1 MRGDFMFKI
10 FTFKTLA
17 IISACICFLL
27 ITGAFFNTFS
37 PIIAT
42 SSSLTATVPIVMYH
56 QIKDTTSHW
65 GNYILPTHILKEDFE
80 YFKKAGI
87 TPVSFDDLKN
97 FVENGKPLPEKA
109 IVITF
114 DDGEKSFLTKVVPLL
129 EEYSYPAN
137 VNVVGSLVELYTEN
151 GETDDRYAYL
161 NEEDI
166 TELSKNPLVEIGC
179 HSYNLHSLSNRRGMG
194 KLYGESDEAYL
205 EFIKADFEK
214 FDSAVTSVINKN
226 LRILAYPYGIRNDN
240 LLGFAKEN
248 GYTITLTC
256 RESVNTLTV
265 GGDLYELGRFNRP
278 YGKSSK
284 DFFGGFYE

>member
-1 MRGDFMFKI
+1 MFKI

-65 GNYILPTHILKEDFE
+65 GNYILPTHVLKEDFE

-97 FVENGKPLPEKA
+97 FVGNGKPLPKKC

-284 DFFGGFYE
+284 DFFSGFYE

>member
-10 FTFKTLA
+10 FTFKTIA
-17 IISACICFLL
+17 ILSACICFLL
-27 ITGAFFNTFS
+27 ISGAFFNAFS
-37 PIIAT
+37 PIIAA
-42 SSSLTATVPIVMYH
+42 SVSPTATVPIVMYH
-56 QIKDTTSHW
+56 QIKDTSSNW
-65 GNYILPTHILKEDFE
+65 GNYILPTHVLKEDFE
-80 YFKKAGI
+80 YLKKTGI
-87 TPVSFDDLKN
+87 TPVSFDDLKD
-97 FVENGKPLPEKA
+97 FVENGKPLPKKA
-109 IVITF
+109 IVLTF

-137 VNVVGSLVELYTEN
+137 VNIVGSLIELYTKN

-166 TELSKNPLVEIGC
+166 ISLSKNPLIEIGC

-194 KLYGESDEAYL
+194 KLYGEADEAYL
-205 EFIKADFEK
+205 AFIKTDFQN
-214 FDSAVTSVINKN
+214 FDSVVTSHLNKS
-226 LRILAYPYGIRNDN
+226 LRILAYPYGIRNDI
-240 LLGFAKEN
+240 LLGFAKEK

-284 DFFGGFYE
+284 DFFSRFYE

>member
-1 MRGDFMFKI
+1 
-10 FTFKTLA
+10 
-17 IISACICFLL
+17 
-27 ITGAFFNTFS
+27 
-37 PIIAT
+37 
-42 SSSLTATVPIVMYH
+42 MYH

-65 GNYILPTHILKEDFE
+65 GNYILPTHVLKEDFE

-97 FVENGKPLPEKA
+97 YVENGKPLPKKP

-137 VNVVGSLVELYTEN
+137 INIVGSLIELYTKN

-166 TELSKNPLVEIGC
+166 INLSKNPLVEIGC

-205 EFIKADFEK
+205 DFIKTDFEK
-214 FDSAVTSVINKN
+214 FDSGITSLLNKN
-226 LRILAYPYGIRNDN
+226 CRILAYPYGIRNDI
-240 LLGFAKEN
+240 LLGFSKEK

-278 YGKSSK
+278 YGNSSK
-284 DFFGGFYE
+284 DFFSRFYE

>member
-1 MRGDFMFKI
+1 MFKI

-17 IISACICFLL
+17 VISACICFLL
-27 ITGAFFNTFS
+27 IAGAFFNAFS
-37 PIIAT
+37 PIIEAN
-42 SSSLTATVPIVMYH
+42 LTLSANVPIVMYH
-56 QIKDTTSHW
+56 QIKDTTSNW
-65 GNYILPTHILKEDFE
+65 GNYILPTHVLKEDFE

-87 TPVSFDDLKN
+87 IPVSFDDLKD
-97 FVENGKPLPEKA
+97 FVENGKALPKKC

-114 DDGEKSFLTKVVPLL
+114 DDGEKSFLTKVEPLL

-137 VNVVGSLVELYTEN
+137 INIVGSLIELYTKN

-161 NEEDI
+161 NEDDI
-166 TELSKNPLVEIGC
+166 KTLSKNPLVEMGC

-205 EFIKADFEK
+205 EFIKRDFEK
-214 FDSAVTSVINKN
+214 FNSVVASAINKD
-226 LRILAYPYGIRNDN
+226 LRILAYPYGIRNDT
-240 LLGFAKEN
+240 LLGFAKEK

-278 YGKSSK
+278 YGKSSE
-284 DFFGGFYE
+284 DFFGRFYE

>member
-1 MRGDFMFKI
+1 MFKI